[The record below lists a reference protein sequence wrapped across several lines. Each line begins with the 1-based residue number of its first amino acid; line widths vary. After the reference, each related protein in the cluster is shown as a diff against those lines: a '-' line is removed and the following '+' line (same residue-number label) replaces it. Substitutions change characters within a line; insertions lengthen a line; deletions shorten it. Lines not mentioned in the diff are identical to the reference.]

1 VSVDLYGKI
10 TGADEQLERI
20 AARLAPLR
28 RICTA
33 LACSVWAYAVISW
46 LLVDYRG
53 TRPVAGIPDAVLLSL
68 TGLTAVLILLSSR
81 VRTMI
86 LRRALPRNPALPVDG
101 EAVLGAY
108 QRGTLLSFVFLESA
122 AVLGLAIALLAG
134 RSSYGIVLCGAAL
147 VGMLTR
153 WPREVEADRLMRGRA
168 SP

>member
-1 VSVDLYGKI
+1 MDLYGRLKSI
-10 TGADEQLERI
+10 DEDLERI

-33 LACSVWAYAVISW
+33 LACTVWAYAIVAW

-53 TRPVAGIPDAVLLSL
+53 MRPMADIPDPVLLSL
-68 TGLTAVLILLSSR
+68 TGLTAILILLSSR
-81 VRTMI
+81 VRTMV
-86 LRRALPRNPALPVDG
+86 LRRSLPRNPALPINGD
-101 EAVLGAY
+101 AVLGAY
-108 QRGTLLSFVFLESA
+108 QRGTLLSFALLETA
-122 AVLGLAIALLAG
+122 AVLGLLIALLSG

-147 VGMLTR
+147 IGMLTR

>member
-1 VSVDLYGKI
+1 MDLYGSLQAI
-10 TGADEQLERI
+10 DEDLQRI
-20 AARLAPLR
+20 SARLAPLR

-33 LACSVWAYAVISW
+33 LGCTVWAYAIVAW

-53 TRPVAGIPDAVLLSL
+53 MRPLADVPDPVLLSL
-68 TGLTAVLILLSSR
+68 TGLTAILILLSSR

-86 LRRALPRNPALPVDG
+86 LRRALPRNPALPIDG

-108 QRGTLLSFVFLESA
+108 QRGTLLSFVLLETA
-122 AVLGLAIALLAG
+122 AVLGLLIALLAG
-134 RSSYGIVLCGAAL
+134 RSSYGIILCGAAL

-168 SP
+168 AP

>member
-1 VSVDLYGKI
+1 VDLYGRLKSI
-10 TGADEQLERI
+10 DEDLERI

-33 LACSVWAYAVISW
+33 LACTVWAYAIVAW

-53 TRPVAGIPDAVLLSL
+53 MRPMADIPDPVLLSL
-68 TGLTAVLILLSSR
+68 TGLTAILILLSSR
-81 VRTMI
+81 VRTMV
-86 LRRALPRNPALPVDG
+86 LRRSLPRNPALPINGD
-101 EAVLGAY
+101 AVLGAY
-108 QRGTLLSFVFLESA
+108 QRGTLLSFALLETA
-122 AVLGLAIALLAG
+122 AVLGLLIALLSG

-147 VGMLTR
+147 IGMLTR